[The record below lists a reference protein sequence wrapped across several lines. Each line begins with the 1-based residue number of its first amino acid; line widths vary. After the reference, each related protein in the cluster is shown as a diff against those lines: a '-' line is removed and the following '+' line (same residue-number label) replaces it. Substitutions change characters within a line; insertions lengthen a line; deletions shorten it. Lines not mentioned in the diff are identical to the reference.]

1 MDEVTS
7 QFGNPKDV
15 APYGCIIPQMGHPKG
30 EGTPKTWHLMDG
42 VTPQFGNPK
51 DLTPHGWGHPTEGT
65 PQRLGTPKT

>member
-51 DLTPHGWGHPTEGT
+51 DLTPHG
-65 PQRLGTPKT
+65 